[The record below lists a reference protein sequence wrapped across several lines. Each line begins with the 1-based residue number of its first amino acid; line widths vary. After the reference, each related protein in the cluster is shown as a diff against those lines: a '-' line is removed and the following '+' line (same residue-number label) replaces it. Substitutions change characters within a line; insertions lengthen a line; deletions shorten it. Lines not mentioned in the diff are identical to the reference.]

1 MDLKR
6 GARSWWVWG
15 AVAVIAFLVISSL
28 YSRGDGYTS
37 VKTSD
42 AVSQITSGNVVT
54 ATLHDKE
61 QSLDLTLK
69 NAINGHKKIKTSYPT
84 DATLTIFNDLEKA
97 KAGDSKLIF
106 NTVQSHSNVLLSLVL
121 SFLPFILIGLFLFWI
136 MSQAQGGGNRVMS
149 FGRSKAKLVSKD
161 TPKTTF
167 ADVAGADE
175 AIEEL
180 AEIKEFLANPAKFQ
194 AIGAKIPK
202 GVLLYGPPGTGK
214 TLLARAV
221 AGEAGVPFYSISGSD
236 FVEMFVGVGAS
247 RVPWGVPN
255 CGKLWRQYQ
264 PSADWRGCL
273 PRRRS
278 ARPQSPSR
286 NP

>member
-42 AVSQITSGNVVT
+42 AVSQITSGNVVS

-61 QSLDLTLK
+61 QTLDLTLK
-69 NAINGHKKIKTSYPT
+69 NAFNGHKKIKTSYPT
-84 DATLTIFNDLEKA
+84 DATLTIFNDLQKA
-97 KAGDSKLIF
+97 KASNSKLTF
-106 NTVQSHSNVLLSLVL
+106 TTVQSHSNVLLSLIL

-161 TPKTTF
+161 TPE
-167 ADVAGADE
+167 DHV
-175 AIEEL
+175 
-180 AEIKEFLANPAKFQ
+180 
-194 AIGAKIPK
+194 
-202 GVLLYGPPGTGK
+202 
-214 TLLARAV
+214 R
-221 AGEAGVPFYSISGSD
+221 
-236 FVEMFVGVGAS
+236 
-247 RVPWGVPN
+247 R
-255 CGKLWRQYQ
+255 
-264 PSADWRGCL
+264 
-273 PRRRS
+273 RRRS
-278 ARPQSPSR
+278 RRGHRGTGRDQGVPGQPGQVPGHRSQDPQGRAAVRAARNR
-286 NP
+286 